1 MPGDTDE
8 LAWLQ
13 NGVYM
18 FKGMFTRALVMS
30 IELRSCL
37 ILSMINFHAN
47 LYILMHRY
55 ACDTRF
61 HRNLFIAK
69 IPFVTDVC
77 PSILKYIIQRKKI
90 I

>member
-30 IELRSCL
+30 IELRSRL
-37 ILSMINFHAN
+37 ILSTINFHAN

-55 ACDTRF
+55 A
-61 HRNLFIAK
+61 L
-69 IPFVTDVC
+69 P
-77 PSILKYIIQRKKI
+77 P
-90 I
+90 